1 MAELKNTSL
10 LFKDK
15 DGNYGKVSLFTSNDI
30 AKLQLT
36 RDHVAKIVD
45 QSTGELIKATTSSL
59 GVVQLASDDDLTSA
73 TVGRVVDAKQLA
85 EVKAKLSTVY
95 KYIGSVAKYSDLPKS
110 GVLNGDVYNVV
121 AANGTTPAGTN
132 YAAIVDST
140 GKITW
145 DALGGALDTS
155 NYATKTGNNSFT
167 GTNTFTG
174 INTVPNIT
182 DSSADGQIVNKKYVD
197 DIANSLTLLM
207 PDVVKYSASEPTD
220 VTALVGNSIT
230 FYPSSDLLV

>member
-1 MAELKNTSL
+1 MAELKNASL

-15 DGNYGKVSLFTSNDI
+15 DGNFGKVSLFTANDI

-45 QSTGELIKATTSSL
+45 QSTGELIQATTSSL
-59 GVVQLASDDDLTSA
+59 GVVQLASDSDVTSA
-73 TVGRVVDAKQLA
+73 TVGKVVDAKQLS

-95 KYIGSVAKYSDLPKS
+95 KYIGSVATYDKLPTS

-121 AANGTTPAGTN
+121 AAYGDFPAGTN
-132 YAAIVDST
+132 WAAIVDAK
-140 GKITW
+140 GAITW

-155 NYATKTGNNSFT
+155 NFATKTGNNSFT
-167 GTNTFTG
+167 GSNTFTG
-174 INTVPNIT
+174 INTVPDVT
-182 DSSADGQIVNKKYVD
+182 SSSATNQIVNKKYVD

-207 PDVVKYSASEPTD
+207 PDVVKYATSAPTSAD
-220 VTALVGNSIT
+220 DLVGNSIT
-230 FYPSSDLLV
+230 FFPSTDLLV